1 MSIDDDVFY
10 PYPRREK
17 RIKDKDLY
25 ETVEEVFDTKT
36 VMTLYNLMRRKII
49 KRMAGVIS
57 SGKEARVYLAYG
69 PKNTPLAVKIYLTS
83 TAMFKKGILKYIIG
97 DPRFDGF
104 KPRNTRALIYAWTR
118 KEFRNLKRLYEAGVK
133 VPKPIT
139 FLNNVLVMEFMGENG
154 KRYPL
159 LAEVYDELD
168 KESLAEILDK
178 ILVELNKIVCKAK
191 LVHSDLSEF
200 NVMVTPDPDIVIIDV
215 GQAVLLDHPNSMEF
229 LIRDIMNLIRFFRDE
244 VGIDTPNPDKVLEE
258 IKSCLM
264 KTRED

>member
-1 MSIDDDVFY
+1 MSIDEDNLY
-10 PYPRREK
+10 PFPRREK

-36 VMTLYNLMRRKII
+36 VMTIYNLMRRRII

-97 DPRFDGF
+97 DPRFEGF

-118 KEFRNLKRLYEAGVK
+118 KEFRNMKRLYEAGIS
-133 VPKPIT
+133 VPRPIA
-139 FLNNVLVMEFMGENG
+139 FLNNVLVMEFMGEKG
-154 KRYPL
+154 RRYPL
-159 LAEVYDELD
+159 LAEVYSELD
-168 KESLAEILDK
+168 KEALEKIFDK
-178 ILVELNKIVCKAK
+178 ILTELYKIVCKAR
-191 LVHSDLSEF
+191 LVHSDLSEY
-200 NVMVTPDPDIVIIDV
+200 NIMVTPDLDVVIIDV

-229 LIRDIMNLIRFFRDE
+229 LYRDIKNLIRFFRDE
-244 VGIDTPNPDKVLEE
+244 VGIDTPGPEE
-258 IKSCLM
+258 IMEEVKPCLT
-264 KTRED
+264 KTREN